1 MLHFIPPA
9 SSRREA
15 LPQQHMSGMSAPRP
29 SFKSVNAAGAAAGA
43 ASISS
48 SSQSQSTKIS
58 SFFNE
63 VFRKYDSGTDSSGIL
78 SPACGS
84 TSVTPITP
92 ITPLTTPR
100 TPLQILLGRNNNGV
114 GGPFRRTS
122 ITRYHNS
129 SCCSN
134 NSGATAAAT
143 SLSDEYYDDDDQY
156 REKQR
161 LALQLI
167 ANFLNTAESTL
178 NDITERESLGQQV
191 LGPGIVRVCHD
202 LADEVEGVA
211 NELRKEHT
219 RAAQHL
225 AHAMSDHELNL
236 IEEGDATN
244 NNRNGGVEKE
254 VNNIISE
261 GGAITANNND
271 NALAQH
277 STTLTSSESV
287 ASFQSQEE
295 FISTLSTTH
304 TLLLDTAAAL
314 RAITQQEAQELGE
327 VALDVARM
335 FLWSLG
341 KVHSNM
347 IQMTMSNEYYPHPAS
362 SSTTTPLQPP
372 ILVVPHHEKEM
383 QGQIIGVGVAL
394 PKKSTLAAGLSANTT
409 PKQNRVTWYNE
420 NTKSHNGPV
429 IEILGEEEKKEG
441 SPQKI
446 PTTTEFRYSPQLS
459 PIPSSPGASSP
470 INSISSSKISTG
482 GLGGGH
488 SCERVRI
495 LWPPLLPAMTE
506 VGKSCAIHAKEHPL
520 PAIAIGLTCG
530 PVAILTAA
538 LAGPPLLVT
547 DWAIQTSY
555 DALSEHTP
563 VIENVE
569 KGAASALQV
578 ARLAILCS
586 KLVIKQ
592 GLTVGERQI
601 ERRGGAGKICSDVVS
616 GALDMATHPVE
627 TACTAWDGLF
637 WMGGAVRDAVVF
649 VKDTVSGGDVQMD
662 MH

>member
-29 SFKSVNAAGAAAGA
+29 SFKSVNAGA

-63 VFRKYDSGTDSSGIL
+63 VFGKYDSGTDSSGIL

-129 SCCSN
+129 SGCCSN
-134 NSGATAAAT
+134 NSGAAAAT
-143 SLSDEYYDDDDQY
+143 LSDEYYDDDDDQY

-236 IEEGDATN
+236 IEEGVTTN
-244 NNRNGGVEKE
+244 NTSHNEGMEKE
-254 VNNIISE
+254 VNNTISE
-261 GGAITANNND
+261 RDDITANNTD
-271 NALAQH
+271 TALAQH

-362 SSTTTPLQPP
+362 SSSSTTTTQPP
-372 ILVVPHHEKEM
+372 ILVVPAHEKEI
-383 QGQIIGVGVAL
+383 QGPIIGVGVAL

-441 SPQKI
+441 RFARRHRHLWGGSC
-446 PTTTEFRYSPQLS
+446 TR
-459 PIPSSPGASSP
+459 SS
-470 INSISSSKISTG
+470 
-482 GLGGGH
+482 
-488 SCERVRI
+488 R
-495 LWPPLLPAMTE
+495 
-506 VGKSCAIHAKEHPL
+506 
-520 PAIAIGLTCG
+520 
-530 PVAILTAA
+530 
-538 LAGPPLLVT
+538 
-547 DWAIQTSY
+547 
-555 DALSEHTP
+555 
-563 VIENVE
+563 
-569 KGAASALQV
+569 
-578 ARLAILCS
+578 
-586 KLVIKQ
+586 
-592 GLTVGERQI
+592 
-601 ERRGGAGKICSDVVS
+601 
-616 GALDMATHPVE
+616 
-627 TACTAWDGLF
+627 
-637 WMGGAVRDAVVF
+637 
-649 VKDTVSGGDVQMD
+649 
-662 MH
+662 